1 MSAKKKII
9 QILDQIVNW
18 LIVLCFL
25 PILLYG
31 IYAMWDRN
39 QINQQAD
46 NFLYET
52 YKPTAKDSL
61 SFA

>member
-31 IYAMWDRN
+31 VYAMWDSYQMN
-39 QINQQAD
+39 QRAD
-46 NFLYET
+46 ASIYET
-52 YKPTAKDSL
+52 YNVNFLDN
-61 SFA
+61 